1 MYGEDHMW
9 TYQGYRIALLYGS
22 LDFFL
27 KYIDTASLSSAV
39 VKNIHDKIIQKER
52 ILLCKQKRKRNLTK

>member
-22 LDFFL
+22 LDFFI
-27 KYIDTASLSSAV
+27 YIHRYSINAECYY
-39 VKNIHDKIIQKER
+39 KKKIYMIKSYKKKGYYYANKKEKG
-52 ILLCKQKRKRNLTK
+52 I

>member
-27 KYIDTASLSSAV
+27 KYIDTASLSSAA
-39 VKNIHDKIIQKER
+39 VKKTYMIKSYKKKGYCYADKEEKGI
-52 ILLCKQKRKRNLTK
+52 

>member
-27 KYIDTASLSSAV
+27 KYIDTASLSSAAA
-39 VKNIHDKIIQKER
+39 KNINDKIIQKER
-52 ILLCKQKRKRNLTK
+52 ILLCKQKKKGI

>member
-27 KYIDTASLSSAV
+27 KYIDTASLSSAAA
-39 VKNIHDKIIQKER
+39 KKIYMIKSYKKRGYYYANKKEKG
-52 ILLCKQKRKRNLTK
+52 I